1 MHPDSYSLEIPCLP
15 AKLRIG
21 RGHTKWLTRIF
32 KLFFLGIFD
41 IIILYIHILETILC
55 NTTKQHV
62 CLKESSLF
70 YQKTSQGHDSAHIYL
85 WYLTSSKDTSLASL
99 ISMTLRIAIHSSFLG
114 V

>member
-1 MHPDSYSLEIPCLP
+1 MSACTTPCWQGTHKV
-15 AKLRIG
+15 ANQDFQI
-21 RGHTKWLTRIF
+21 I
-32 KLFFLGIFD
+32 FLGIFD
-41 IIILYIHILETILC
+41 MIILYIHILETILC

-70 YQKTSQGHDSAHIYL
+70 YQKTSQCHDSAHIYL

-99 ISMTLRIAIHSSFLG
+99 ISMTLRIAIRNSFLG